1 MLEVF
6 ASNFPT
12 IVFFNH
18 NNCELNES
26 AQPYFDELREAGI
39 LFDNPE
45 SAASQVNKIYQNP
58 VSWWGTAKVQR
69 AKDRFCNRYARCESG
84 WISIWKNEILKVV
97 NE

>member
-12 IVFFNH
+12 VVFFNP

-39 LFDNPE
+39 LFDDPE
-45 SAASQVNKIYQNP
+45 SAASLVNKVYQDP
-58 VSWWGTAKVQR
+58 VSWWRTEKVQR
-69 AKDRFCNRYARCESG
+69 AKDRFCNQYAKCESD
-84 WISIWKNEILKVV
+84 WIPTWKKEILKVI